1 MMACASGKHYPEARL
16 VVRKAGGPSA
26 VEYLIITLKEV
37 MVSAYDTR
45 AEDDSDLLQ
54 ENIALNFAS
63 VEVSYQAQKADG
75 GKDGGPVKFGWN
87 IRQNV
92 KI

>member
-1 MMACASGKHYPEARL
+1 VL
-16 VVRKAGGPSA
+16 VCG
-26 VEYLIITLKEV
+26 
-37 MVSAYDTR
+37 YDIRT
-45 AEDDSDLLQ
+45 EDDSERLQ

-75 GKDGGPVKFGWN
+75 AKEGGPVKFGWN